1 MNRLPVVVKSLLLS
15 ALSLGV
21 ADCYG
26 VANSAGVHASSLKGS
41 VSLMGKP
48 VNGAAITL
56 WQVSGGREPKQLRTL
71 SSDKNGAFS
80 ISVHPKEGSVHY
92 LVTKGGRVNGAA
104 SDRLS
109 MLTVLDDKVSGS
121 VVVNELTTVGSIWPN
136 AQLLEGDA
144 LRGSASAL
152 AIGSGQVRNLVNPGS
167 GSYGETLLRSS
178 NLLNSETTVRIN
190 VLSNLLGL

>member
-1 MNRLPVVVKSLLLS
+1 
-15 ALSLGV
+15 
-21 ADCYG
+21 
-26 VANSAGVHASSLKGS
+26 
-41 VSLMGKP
+41 
-48 VNGAAITL
+48 
-56 WQVSGGREPKQLRTL
+56 
-71 SSDKNGAFS
+71 
-80 ISVHPKEGSVHY
+80 
-92 LVTKGGRVNGAA
+92 
-104 SDRLS
+104 

-144 LRGSASAL
+144 FSGSASAL

-190 VLSNLLGL
+190 VLSNLLGLCGSAEKVQACEELLNLTES